1 VTRPG
6 PGSARL
12 GALLL
17 AVLALAACGG
27 SGGGSQRAATTV
39 VQADGPA
46 GAQTATVVS
55 NDRLRFDPGIVQASV
70 GTLTLTHRNGG
81 SVPHDL
87 VFEDTSL
94 GAIDTVTAGQEKVMT
109 LTLPEPGTYE
119 FVCTFH
125 SGQSG
130 RIVVE

>member
-12 GALLL
+12 GVLLL
-17 AVLALAACGG
+17 AVLTLAACGG
-27 SGGGSQRAATTV
+27 GGGSQRAATTV

-55 NDRLRFDPGIVQASV
+55 NDRLRYDPGIVQARV

-87 VFEDTSL
+87 VFQDTSL
-94 GAIDTVTAGQEKVMT
+94 GAIGTVTGGQEKAVT

-125 SGQSG
+125 SGQTG
-130 RIVVE
+130 KVVVE